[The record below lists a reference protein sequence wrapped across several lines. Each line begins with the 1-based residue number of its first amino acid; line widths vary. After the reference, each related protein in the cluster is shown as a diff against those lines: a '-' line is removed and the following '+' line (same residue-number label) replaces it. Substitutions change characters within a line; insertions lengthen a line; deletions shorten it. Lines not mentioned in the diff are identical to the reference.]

1 MLQIDIFGNVVEAE
15 EKKPVDKA
23 KRRWENGFQK
33 WSDEMADDGSTPLGK
48 CGYGD
53 ICDYC
58 SDNDYGRPC
67 VRALNRMCR
76 DQGITIDYENTKYEE
91 MW

>member
-1 MLQIDIFGNVVEAE
+1 MLQIDIFGNEVEAK

-23 KRRWENGFQK
+23 KRRWENGFQR
-33 WSDEMADDGSTPLGK
+33 WSNEMFNDGSTPLGK
-48 CGYGD
+48 CGYGE
-53 ICDYC
+53 ICHYCEDY
-58 SDNDYGRPC
+58 SYGRPC

-76 DQGITIDYENTKYEE
+76 EKGITIDYENTKYEE